1 MRPTTKPSG
10 QGRAFVA
17 ETESL
22 QNEKVLLSQS
32 LAVAVMERGFIP
44 PSDRQCRSQPFPLFY
59 QNLRMFFL
67 PAHASYAVR
76 NIQTS
81 GSWQRELLMNL

>member
-32 LAVAVMERGFIP
+32 LAVAVMERGFI
-44 PSDRQCRSQPFPLFY
+44 SFRQTMQITTISSVLPE
-59 QNLRMFFL
+59 NLKMFFL

-81 GSWQRELLMNL
+81 GSWLGKS